1 MLHLDLPLGPTLLP
15 LQGAL
20 VAVGDAVVTTQGP
33 ANNIHCVQ
41 IPSDSPVLRVAD
53 SRTSPSCP
61 CGSWC
66 SRSGGGGGGGR
77 RRRRRGGGVVALPH
91 NASDP
96 AHHRGRVQG
105 AGVVVPSDRYRPD
118 VVCLYVILI
127 LSNEWLSRSQTDLL
141 LFLMRTR

>member
-1 MLHLDLPLGPTLLP
+1 MVHLDLPLGPTLLP

-53 SRTSPSCP
+53 SRTSLSCP

-66 SRSGGGGGGGR
+66 SRSGGGGGGD
-77 RRRRRGGGVVALPH
+77 GGGGGVVVALPH

-96 AHHRGRVQG
+96 GHHRGRVQG
-105 AGVVVPSDRYRPD
+105 PGVVVPSDRYRPD
-118 VVCLYVILI
+118 VMLSCVCML
-127 LSNEWLSRSQTDLL
+127 N
-141 LFLMRTR
+141 

>member
-41 IPSDSPVLRVAD
+41 IPSDSPVLRVTD
-53 SRTSPSCP
+53 SRTSPSFQCL
-61 CGSWC
+61 SWC
-66 SRSGGGGGGGR
+66 SRSGGGG
-77 RRRRRGGGVVALPH
+77 RRRRGGGDVVVALPH

-105 AGVVVPSDRYRPD
+105 TGVVVPSDRYRPD
-118 VVCLYVILI
+118 VMLSCVCML
-127 LSNEWLSRSQTDLL
+127 N
-141 LFLMRTR
+141 

>member
-15 LQGAL
+15 LQGTL
-20 VAVGDAVVTTQGP
+20 VAVGHTVVTTQGP

-66 SRSGGGGGGGR
+66 SRSGSG
-77 RRRRRGGGVVALPH
+77 RRRRGGGGDVVVALSH

-105 AGVVVPSDRYRPD
+105 TGVVVPPDRYRPD
-118 VVCLYVILI
+118 VMLSCVCM
-127 LSNEWLSRSQTDLL
+127 SN
-141 LFLMRTR
+141 

>member
-15 LQGAL
+15 LQGTL

-53 SRTSPSCP
+53 SRTSPSFP

-66 SRSGGGGGGGR
+66 SRSGGRSGVVVGVGV
-77 RRRRRGGGVVALPH
+77 VVALPH
-91 NASDP
+91 NTSDP
-96 AHHRGRVQG
+96 GHHRGRVQG
-105 AGVVVPSDRYRPD
+105 PGVVVPSDRYRPD
-118 VVCLYVILI
+118 VMLSCVCML
-127 LSNEWLSRSQTDLL
+127 N
-141 LFLMRTR
+141 